1 MLLHYSFSLSKSDHH
16 FNYHIKWL
24 RSQHKSQ
31 STEIVEKVPQT
42 AVITPW
48 AVTAVNISSDYTL
61 SVYTLCPFLK
71 EQKLDFFS
79 LKFSLITMRRITTPT
94 TSIATTTTD
103 YTENNKI
110 YFISHKLCACFCH
123 FKTLELLGYCG
134 QDPPQHLA
142 KCHPHCSHVKNDLG
156 FSFDAAFQRTVMVS
170 ARPEITFYRLQ
181 QTRSS

>member
-1 MLLHYSFSLSKSDHH
+1 M
-16 FNYHIKWL
+16 
-24 RSQHKSQ
+24 
-31 STEIVEKVPQT
+31 
-42 AVITPW
+42 ITPW

-61 SVYTLCPFLK
+61 SVYVFFFEK
-71 EQKLDFFS
+71 DFMTFIF
-79 LKFSLITMRRITTPT
+79 KFSLITVRRITTPT
-94 TSIATTTTD
+94 TSTATTTTD

-156 FSFDAAFQRTVMVS
+156 FSFDAALQRTVMVS

-181 QTRSS
+181 QTGSS